1 MNARQTLHQANL
13 AKWAALFHEQ
23 KESGLSVKEWCSQND
38 ISQHAFY
45 YWKHLAKEAY
55 VRSIIPEIVPLPMN
69 DPLPTP
75 QSSSVESRDSYNS
88 SETATSEAPDPSV
101 SDAVSLSTDDVQIR
115 FSASA
120 SDDLILRV
128 IKAVRYA

>member
-1 MNARQTLHQANL
+1 
-13 AKWAALFHEQ
+13 
-23 KESGLSVKEWCSQND
+23 
-38 ISQHAFY
+38 
-45 YWKHLAKEAY
+45 
-55 VRSIIPEIVPLPMN
+55 MN
-69 DPLPTP
+69 DPLPAP
-75 QSSSVESRDSYNS
+75 QSSSLESRDSYNS

-115 FSASA
+115 FNASA